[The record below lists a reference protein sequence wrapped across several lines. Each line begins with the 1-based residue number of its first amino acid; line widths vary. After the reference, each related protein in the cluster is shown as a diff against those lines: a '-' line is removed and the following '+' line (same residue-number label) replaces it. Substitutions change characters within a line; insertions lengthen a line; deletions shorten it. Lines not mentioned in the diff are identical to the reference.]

1 MLWVDPCGDPAAVFD
16 PSDCAAVIACLTR
29 RAALRPWWGR
39 RGGRWGRCWWWTT
52 VRRMARGSWRG
63 RRERWWCGIRGIS
76 GKGGTADGAGG
87 GFTAG
92 VAWAATLD
100 GDGQHA
106 PADLPGLF
114 RCAQETGAALVIGNR
129 MAEAGKM
136 SWLRRRVNRWMSAQ
150 LSRHAGRTLP
160 DTQSGFRLIHLRTW
174 AAMRL
179 EAERFEVESETL
191 MAFLAAGR
199 RVEFVPVQVLA
210 SGRGSYI
217 RPVADTIRWVR
228 WRAGLRRPSSEQFD
242 RGGVDVIHVNREVG
256 AGRVEYGERYCGNK
270 HSHPAGACYE
280 IHFGETLIHR
290 RESDFS
296 CS

>member
-1 MLWVDPCGDPAAVFD
+1 MLWVDPYGAARKENEPCYGLTPAVTPAAVFD
-16 PSDCAAVIACLTR
+16 PSDCAAVIACFNEARGIASVVGAAR
-29 RAALRPWWGR
+29 RQVGTVLVVDDGSTDGTGELARAAGAVVVRHPRNIGKGAALRTGLAEALR
-39 RGGRWGRCWWWTT
+39 Q
-52 VRRMARGSWRG
+52 
-63 RRERWWCGIRGIS
+63 
-76 GKGGTADGAGG
+76 
-87 GFTAG
+87 GF
-92 VAWAATLD
+92 AWAATLD

-228 WRAGLRRPSSEQFD
+228 WRAGLRRPSSSNSTAE
-242 RGGVDVIHVNREVG
+242 E
-256 AGRVEYGERYCGNK
+256 
-270 HSHPAGACYE
+270 
-280 IHFGETLIHR
+280 LM
-290 RESDFS
+290 
-296 CS
+296 